1 MKLRTPLKAIIL
13 LVFIGALVTGAVLL
27 FSGSKLPAAES
38 TEDIKEYLAANGI
51 ITAGEPLT
59 KEIYIPEEFGEV
71 YERYN
76 ELQKEQGFDLSP
88 YRGRNARQ
96 YTFPVA
102 SIKGEIAPD
111 TEAHVI
117 VCDGF
122 IIGGDV
128 AEAAINGKMTG
139 IRGK

>member
-1 MKLRTPLKAIIL
+1 MKSRTPLKAIIL
-13 LVFIGALVTGAVLL
+13 VAFLGALITGIVLL
-27 FSGSKLPAAES
+27 FSGSKLPAAE
-38 TEDIKEYLAANGI
+38 TAEDIKEYLAHNGI
-51 ITAGEPLT
+51 VTAGGPFT
-59 KEIYIPEEFGEV
+59 KDIYIPEEFGEV

-96 YTFPVA
+96 YTFPVT

-111 TEAHVI
+111 TEAHII
-117 VCDGF
+117 VCDGY

-128 AEAAINGKMTG
+128 AETAIDGKMTG
-139 IRGK
+139 IR

>member
-1 MKLRTPLKAIIL
+1 MKSRSPLKAIIL
-13 LVFIGALVTGAVLL
+13 IVFVGALITGIVLL
-27 FSGSKLPAAES
+27 FSGSKLPAAE
-38 TEDIKEYLAANGI
+38 TPEDIKEYLAANGI

-76 ELQKEQGFDLSP
+76 ELQKEQGFDLSA

-102 SIKGEIAPD
+102 SIKGKIATD

-117 VCDGF
+117 LCDGF

-128 AEAAINGKMTG
+128 AETAINGKMTG
-139 IRGK
+139 IR